1 MWTPNKHKD
10 ARKET
15 RAVRKKRRF
24 WKRAKNGME
33 EMAKYKEAEKE
44 TARRTRAAKRAF
56 EKRLAHEKHT
66 TAGHFT
72 PTKIKTKNRAAIG
85 PLWDGQRSLVT
96 EDEAKS
102 AILNTVFESV
112 FTDEGDRCGSGR

>member
-1 MWTPNKHKD
+1 MRWTPNKHKD

-44 TARRTRAAKRAF
+44 TA
-56 EKRLAHEKHT
+56 
-66 TAGHFT
+66 
-72 PTKIKTKNRAAIG
+72 
-85 PLWDGQRSLVT
+85 
-96 EDEAKS
+96 
-102 AILNTVFESV
+102 
-112 FTDEGDRCGSGR
+112 